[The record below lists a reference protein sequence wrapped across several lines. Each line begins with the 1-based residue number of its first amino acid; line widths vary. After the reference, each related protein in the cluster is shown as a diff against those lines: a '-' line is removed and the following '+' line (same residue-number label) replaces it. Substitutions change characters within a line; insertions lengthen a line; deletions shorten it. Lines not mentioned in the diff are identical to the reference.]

1 MFLWVMALHVVA
13 VISWMAGML
22 YLFRLYVYHAEES
35 ETVVTERLQVWER
48 KLLNLITTPAMVV
61 ALLSGIAM
69 LVLEPSILKQP
80 WMHIKFT
87 ALLGM
92 FACHGIASKY
102 RRVLVDQPKI
112 KPGKFFR
119 IMNEVPTVLMI
130 IIVIAVIVKPFGH

>member
-1 MFLWVMALHVVA
+1 MFLWVMALHVMA

-22 YLFRLYVYHAEES
+22 YLYRLYVYHAEET
-35 ETVVTERLQVWER
+35 EQVVMERFQVMER
-48 KLLNLITTPAMVV
+48 KLLNLITTPAMIV
-61 ALLSGIAM
+61 ALLTGITM
-69 LVLEPSILKQP
+69 LALNPEILRQP

-92 FACHGIASKY
+92 FAVHGIAVKY
-102 RRVLVDQPKI
+102 RRVLVDQPHI

-119 IMNEVPTVLMI
+119 IMNEVPTLLMI

>member
-1 MFLWVMALHVVA
+1 MFLWVMALHVMA

-22 YLFRLYVYHAEES
+22 YLYRLYVYHAEET
-35 ETVVTERLQVWER
+35 EQVVMERFQVMER
-48 KLLNLITTPAMVV
+48 KLLNLITTPAMIVSLLTGITML
-61 ALLSGIAM
+61 ALNPA
-69 LVLEPSILKQP
+69 ILKQP

-92 FACHGIASKY
+92 FAVHGIAVKY
-102 RRVLVDQPKI
+102 RRVLVDQPHV

-119 IMNEVPTVLMI
+119 IMNEVPTLLMI